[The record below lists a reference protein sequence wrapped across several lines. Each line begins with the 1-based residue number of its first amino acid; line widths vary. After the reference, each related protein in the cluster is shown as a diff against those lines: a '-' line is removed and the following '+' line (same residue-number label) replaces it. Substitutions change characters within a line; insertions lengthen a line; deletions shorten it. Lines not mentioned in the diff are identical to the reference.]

1 MIRLA
6 IPSIDEDDLQAVR
19 EVLASGYLVQGRWVR
34 DFEQKVAGLTGMRHA
49 IAVSN
54 GTAAL
59 HLALLA
65 LDVRPG
71 DLVAVTA
78 YSWIATAN
86 VIELCGAQPVFVD
99 IEPDTFNM
107 DPLALEAA
115 LKRLAASKET
125 VARLKVILPI
135 HAFGQLA
142 NMPEILKIAGRY
154 GLPVVEDAA
163 CALGAKLD
171 GKQAGSWATLGTF
184 SFHPR
189 KAITTGEG
197 GMITTNDDELAWK
210 MRALRNHG
218 LDPAAPAP
226 DFVMP
231 GFNYRMTDFQ
241 GALGSNQMQKLDRLV
256 AVRRSLAANYGKLL
270 EGAPVTPPAVAHN
283 SDPVYQS
290 YVCLL
295 PQEAAAARTN
305 LIQKLKQEEI
315 ETTIGTWHMPM
326 SSYFRARY
334 HFRPGD
340 FPATDGVFARSLS
353 LPLYEGLTAAAQER
367 VVGALLKQLDRM

>member
-19 EVLASGYLVQGRWVR
+19 DVLVSGFLVQGQWVR
-34 DFEQKVAGLTGMRHA
+34 DFEQKVAQLTGMRHA
-49 IAVSN
+49 VAVSN

-71 DLVAVTA
+71 DLVPVTA

-86 VIELCGAQPVFVD
+86 AIELCGAQPVFVD
-99 IEPDTFNM
+99 IEPDTFNL
-107 DPLALEAA
+107 DPAALEAA
-115 LKRLAASKET
+115 LKRLTANRET
-125 VARLKVILPI
+125 AGRIKAILPI

-142 NMPEILKIAGRY
+142 NMPEILKIAGLH

-163 CALGAKLD
+163 CALGAQLD

-197 GMITTNDDELAWK
+197 GMITTNDDTLAWK

-241 GALGSNQMQKLDRLV
+241 AALGASQMKRLDCLL
-256 AVRRSLAANYGKLL
+256 ASRRCLAANYDKLL
-270 EGAPVTPPAVAHN
+270 KGAPVTVPAVANN
-283 SDPVYQS
+283 SEPVYQS

-295 PQEAAAARTN
+295 PPEAAASRAN

-334 HFRPGD
+334 HFRTGD
-340 FPATDGVFARSLS
+340 FPATDDVFARSLS
-353 LPLYEGLTAAAQER
+353 LPIYEGLSAEAQER
-367 VVGALLKQLDRM
+367 VVSALLKHLNRI